1 MTTGKNLV
9 LDTLSRKK
17 TYRAPWVPFA
27 GVHAGSLKGVSARTM
42 LTDVDAMVDCL
53 LEAHR
58 LYAPDGQPVCFDLQL
73 EAEALGC
80 GLLWSDKTPPSVAT
94 HPLGA
99 APDFG
104 HLKIPSSSEGRL
116 GIVLEATRRM
126 KRAVGETTAL
136 YGIVTGPLTLASHLR
151 GSEFFMDMILEPE
164 YAHGLLRYALDVC
177 RAISGYHI
185 EAGVDVVAV
194 VDPLVSQISPDHF
207 QEFLSGPYSS
217 LFDTLR
223 DTGSKSSFFVCGNA
237 THNLEKMALC
247 GPDCIS
253 VDENVNLREAKR
265 ITDRHNVCLGGNIQ
279 LTISMLLGTQTDNM
293 KAVVDIL
300 DSLETE
306 GNFIVSPGCD
316 MPYDVPVENAIAASL
331 AAREP
336 DKARAMLVNYSKPN
350 DDIEVSL
357 PDYSNLDKPLVE
369 VFTLDSDTC
378 AACGYMMETARG
390 VKERLGTGIELV
402 EYKFTSR
409 ENIARCKRMGVKN
422 LPSIYIN
429 GELAYSSIIPSR
441 LELEEKISSRR

>member
-9 LDTLSRKK
+9 LDTLSHRR
-17 TYRAPWVPFA
+17 TERAPWVPFA
-27 GVHAGSLKGVSARTM
+27 GVHAGSLKGISARTM
-42 LTDVDAMVDCL
+42 LTNTDAMVDCL
-53 LEAHR
+53 LEANR

-94 HPLGA
+94 HPFADQAG
-99 APDFG
+99 
-104 HLKIPSSSEGRL
+104 IPAGIPGPGDGRL
-116 GIVLEATRRM
+116 GIVLEAT
-126 KRAVGETTAL
+126 KRIKAAVGETTAL

-151 GSEFFMDMILEPE
+151 GSEFFMDMILEPD
-164 YAHGLLRYALDVC
+164 YAHELLRYAFEVC
-177 RAISGYHI
+177 RAVSGYHT
-185 EAGVDVVAV
+185 EAGADVVAV
-194 VDPLVSQISPDHF
+194 VDPLVSQISPAHF
-207 QEFLSGPYSS
+207 GEFLSGPYSD
-217 LFDTLR
+217 LFSALR
-223 DTGSKSSFFVCGNA
+223 DTESKSSFFVCGNA
-237 THNLEKMALC
+237 THNLEKMAAC

-265 ITDRHNVCLGGNIQ
+265 ITDRYNVCLGGNIQ
-279 LTISMLLGTQTDNM
+279 LTISMLLGSQTDNM

-336 DKARAMLVNYSKPN
+336 DKARAMLVDYSRPD

-357 PDYSNLDKPLVE
+357 PDYSKLDKPLVE

-390 VKERLGTGIELV
+390 VKERLGEGVELV

-409 ENIARCKRMGVKN
+409 ENIARCKRMGVRN

-441 LELEEKISSRR
+441 VELEEKISPRR